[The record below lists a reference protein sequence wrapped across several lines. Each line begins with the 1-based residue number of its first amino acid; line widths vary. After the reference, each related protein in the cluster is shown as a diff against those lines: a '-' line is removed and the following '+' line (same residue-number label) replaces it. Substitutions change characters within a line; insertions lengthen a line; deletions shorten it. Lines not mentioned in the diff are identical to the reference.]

1 MSRRVFISRDP
12 EQLTQLLQ
20 LLESQ
25 NIRLIAHSLIRREN
39 VRFDLPVPDTDWLFF
54 SSPYAVEAFYS
65 QGGSSRAKLAAVGP
79 GTAQALAPHGK
90 IAFSGIGTDTE
101 RTGKNFGE
109 IAKGETVLFPIAE
122 GSLRTVEK
130 QLDPDRCT
138 DLICYRSIEV
148 PLQVEPAEVYFLTS
162 PSNVRSF
169 FKANQPLREAVFLCP
184 GESTAKTL
192 REYGAEK
199 IRLCP
204 DFGPL
209 ELQNAI
215 ISALGS

>member
-1 MSRRVFISRDP
+1 MLHRRGIDLRA
-12 EQLTQLLQ
+12 L
-20 LLESQ
+20 
-25 NIRLIAHSLIRREN
+25 SLIRREN
-39 VRFDLPVPDTDWLFF
+39 VPFALPVPQTDWIFF

-65 QGGSSRAKLAAVGP
+65 QGGESSARLAAVGP
-79 GTAQALAPHGK
+79 GTAQALAPFGK
-90 IAFSGIGTDTE
+90 ITFSGIGTDTE
-101 RTGKNFGE
+101 RTGKNFSE

-130 QLDPDRCT
+130 QLDPRLCT
-138 DLICYRSIEV
+138 DLICYRSLEV
-148 PLQVEPAEVYFLTS
+148 PVSVEPADVYFLTS
-162 PSNVRSF
+162 PSNVHSF
-169 FKANQPLREAVFLCP
+169 FRLNHAPKDAVFLCP

-192 REYGAEK
+192 REFGVEK
-199 IRLCP
+199 MAICP